1 MKILKYWKVFLALVL
16 VFAAG
21 AVTGAVWTTLSVR
34 HAFERGLKL
43 ENWTADAMKFMQREL
58 RLTPEQQPKIRAILE
73 DAGRQFGGAFGQA
86 FKESG
91 RILVD
96 SWRRIDHELTPAQR
110 VIEQKNRQKFREGVK
125 KVLNIDLPAE

>member
-1 MKILKYWKVFLALVL
+1 MKILKYWKVSLALVL

-21 AVTGAVWTTLSVR
+21 AVTGCVWTTLSVR

-43 ENWTADAMKFMQREL
+43 ENWTADAMKFEQKEL
-58 RLTPEQQPKIRAILE
+58 MLTPEQRPKIRAILE

-86 FKESG
+86 FRESG

-96 SWRRIDHELTPAQR
+96 SWRRIDHELTPAQL
-110 VIEQKNRQKFREGVK
+110 VIERRNRQKFREGVK